1 VILYYIYVQS
11 FSLSVMLEFLF
22 GHFGHQVSTFAKAD
36 HLLVRAMGMDTPVDG
51 AGQSGTPVA
60 TPTET
65 VTKGPIEYV
74 FKIETAPA
82 GKNAE
87 GILTSSGA
95 PNSAPLIRFI
105 GSAGKSELVPIKLG
119 MQSGKLYEFSAIAKD
134 VGPVKS
140 IELSDPHGTGTWTPA
155 AVSVNRIPS
164 LPDGHKQ
171 AISKPDGWVAFKI
184 GKQVGIPKVFE
195 PTNTPASS
203 GAASNGGPATTEA

>member
-1 VILYYIYVQS
+1 
-11 FSLSVMLEFLF
+11 MLEFLF
-22 GHFGHQVSTFAKAD
+22 GHFGHELSAFAKTS
-36 HLLVRAMGMDTPVDG
+36 HSLVPAMGMDAPVD
-51 AGQSGTPVA
+51 ASGQPEPPVID
-60 TPTET
+60 PTET

-105 GSAGKSELVPIKLG
+105 GTAGKSELVPIKLG

-140 IELSDPHGTGTWTPA
+140 IELSDPHGSGTWTPA
-155 AVSVNRIPS
+155 EVDVNRIPS
-164 LPDGHKQ
+164 LSGGDNQ
-171 AISKPDGWVAFKI
+171 AISKPDGWVVFKV
-184 GKQVGIPKVFE
+184 GTQVGIPKVFDA
-195 PTNTPASS
+195 TGTQATDASDTTAQS
-203 GAASNGGPATTEA
+203 QPTEA